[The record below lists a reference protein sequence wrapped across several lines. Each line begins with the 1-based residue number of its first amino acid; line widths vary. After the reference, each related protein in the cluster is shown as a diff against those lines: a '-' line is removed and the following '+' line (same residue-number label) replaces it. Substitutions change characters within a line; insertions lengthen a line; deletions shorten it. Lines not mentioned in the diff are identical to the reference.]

1 MGDRSGVWS
10 VPAHRWLRAL
20 SLPSLKSVQ
29 LSRPMI
35 AGEHYLRL
43 VIPPEVSEA
52 IARMREA
59 VATKNRKRGARKAV
73 QTRAEGRGNK

>member
-1 MGDRSGVWS
+1 
-10 VPAHRWLRAL
+10 
-20 SLPSLKSVQ
+20 
-29 LSRPMI
+29 MI